1 MKDIN
6 SIPMLKSFEN
16 EAKRS
21 LLTSERPKNN
31 ANMNIFS
38 PNNKEMSQRKDRKQF
53 AFKKN

>member
-6 SIPMLKSFEN
+6 SIPMLKSFGN

-31 ANMNIFS
+31 ENMNIFS

-53 AFKKN
+53 ALKKN

>member
-6 SIPMLKSFEN
+6 SIPMLKSFGN